1 MMQSVTSPSDALGMA
16 LAESGAVLP
25 GAHLPLIRSGVL
37 SELPVTRFVRAKP
50 VVLAL
55 YYLGLLTL
63 FSAADYPRSRVI
75 GVGVVLAIS
84 IASQLFAMTCVKHR
98 SGGGTRGLLFAQYWH
113 LGIITVAYALTGGLA
128 SPMIVSMLTPL
139 VGSLVIFGRGR
150 ETRMT
155 VAGLGLGTIALAL
168 LPSAVRG
175 PAVAQPWGMAIAA
188 LSILCSLTIMWTS
201 MTALIEAYREK
212 GKQLHRAREEMV
224 EQALARAR
232 SLEQVGSKVAHELK
246 NPLAAVK
253 GLVQLLGRNAQEG
266 DRSKERLAVVER
278 EVARMEAILAEY
290 LTFSRPLEELKTDE
304 VDLHEVASDVLAV
317 LEARA
322 QTAGVELST
331 SGAARA
337 HGDPRRIKEALLN
350 LVANAVEATPSGGSV
365 SVELENRIC
374 GGATLRIKDTGRGM
388 SQEVLERVGTPFFTT
403 REEGT
408 GLGVTLA
415 RNAFFQH
422 GGDLRY
428 ESKPGAGTTV
438 TAFIPNR
445 NAQQPKKI
453 AGCGGMSE
461 AAEEARLFP
470 QPGFQGNTGVH

>member
-1 MMQSVTSPSDALGMA
+1 MLPS
-16 LAESGAVLP
+16 
-25 GAHLPLIRSGVL
+25 AHLPLIRSGVL
-37 SELPVTRFVRAKP
+37 AEFPISRFIRAKP
-50 VVLAL
+50 VVLAG
-55 YYLGLLTL
+55 YYVALLGLLTA
-63 FSAADYPRSRVI
+63 SGYPVLRVL
-75 GVGVVLAIS
+75 GVGAVLAIS
-84 IASQLFAMTCVKHR
+84 IGSQLFAMTCVHQR
-98 SGGGTRGLLFAQYWH
+98 EGGGTRGLFYAQYWH
-113 LGIITVAYALTGGLA
+113 LAIMTVGFGLTGGLA

-150 ETRMT
+150 ETRMM
-155 VAGLGLGTIALAL
+155 VAGLGIGTVILAL
-168 LPSAVRG
+168 LPPALRG
-175 PAVAQPWGMAIAA
+175 PAVAQPWGMAITA
-188 LSILCSLTIMWTS
+188 LSILTSLAIMWTS

-212 GKQLHRAREEMV
+212 GEQLHRAREEMG

-350 LVANAVEATPSGGSV
+350 LVANAVEATPTGGSV
-365 SVELENRIC
+365 AIELEDLPC
-374 GGATLRIKDTGRGM
+374 GGAVLRIKDTGRGM
-388 SQEVLERVGTPFFTT
+388 SVDVLERVGTPFFTT

-445 NAQQPKKI
+445 NAQAPKKAVCAEVSS
-453 AGCGGMSE
+453 AGDDLLAG
-461 AAEEARLFP
+461 FP
-470 QPGFQGNTGVH
+470 QRAVQGTTGVY

>member
-1 MMQSVTSPSDALGMA
+1 M
-16 LAESGAVLP
+16 LP

-37 SELPVTRFVRAKP
+37 TELPISRFMRAKP
-50 VVLAL
+50 VVLSF
-55 YYLGLLTL
+55 YYLVLLGLLTA
-63 FSAADYPRSRVI
+63 SGYPRARVI
-75 GVGVVLAIS
+75 GVGVVLAIA
-84 IASQLFAMTCVKHR
+84 ICSQLFAMRCAHQRAT
-98 SGGGTRGLLFAQYWH
+98 GGTRGLLYSQYWH
-113 LGIITVAYALTGGLA
+113 LSIITVSYALTGGLQ
-128 SPMIVSMLTPL
+128 SPMIVSVLTPL
-139 VGSLVIFGRGR
+139 VGSLVVFGRGR
-150 ETRMT
+150 ETRMM
-155 VAGLGLGTIALAL
+155 VAGIGVGTVILAL
-168 LPSAVRG
+168 LPASVYG
-175 PAVAQPWGMAIAA
+175 PAVAQPWSMTITAV
-188 LSILCSLTIMWTS
+188 SILTSLTMMWTS

-350 LVANAVEATPSGGSV
+350 LVANAVEATPQGGSV
-365 SVELENRIC
+365 AVELENQPC

-428 ESKPGAGTTV
+428 ESKPGTGTTV

-445 NAQQPKKI
+445 NAQAPKKI
-453 AGCGGMSE
+453 AGCPEGHEGHEERRRAGRLGGAVAE
-461 AAEEARLFP
+461 APASSSLRVP
-470 QPGFQGNTGVH
+470 GVH